1 MGWAAKPESD
11 PTAHKT
17 VTPINPTEQVASNTN
32 KCISEK
38 PTQHAK
44 AQDRC
49 TQDPKGTADYLT
61 DSTKGKHSPLQ
72 DSLLGTIPK
81 CVIVQLTLKQAYSS

>member
-1 MGWAAKPESD
+1 M
-11 PTAHKT
+11 
-17 VTPINPTEQVASNTN
+17 TPINPTEQVASNTH

-38 PTQHAK
+38 PTQPAK

-49 TQDPKGTADYLT
+49 TQNPEGTADYLT

-81 CVIVQLTLKQAYSS
+81 CVMVQLTLKQAYSSEYQGVQGAFKDSMIH